1 MYIYIYIYI
10 YMYIHTITVINQ
22 GLFIGSWHCD
32 DWICVAGPSNFTQA
46 VSLRRASTG
55 GTQQLVTCGTCP
67 KPLGPAAPHLTSI
80 SSGSSLKSEGRPA
93 KSKWSIV
100 IIMWWGKQ
108 WVKVTSLGTHCLSG
122 SGIVL
127 RLVFSVLF
135 FGGICSSVRFP
146 CNVQHF
152 GAGSCH
158 FNGIATSWSSNLSFS
173 VIFATLWCSNFSCWM
188 VVCD

>member
-1 MYIYIYIYI
+1 MTMSMYVYI

-127 RLVFSVLF
+127 RLVFPFCFLGGSALLSVFLVM
-135 FGGICSSVRFP
+135 CSILELEAAISTVLQHLGVRTSHFP
-146 CNVQHF
+146 
-152 GAGSCH
+152 
-158 FNGIATSWSSNLSFS
+158 
-173 VIFATLWCSNFSCWM
+173 
-188 VVCD
+188 